1 MEAIGEQGADTAA
14 GTDVSGFSAAALMR
28 GRGLHSIPSAG
39 SLSGSPI
46 LSDAPASGTSDGG
59 AAAGFDA
66 TNRFGAGLASAVNA
80 PAAAGFPTLGSV
92 TLGSQTPGPVSTDL
106 AATELGSPAPATP
119 KLKAALALLDSA
131 TGSAPEE
138 LAEANFLQAA
148 DFAELSEELSR
159 RVEYLQLQAAAAV
172 DRTRTEAIN
181 AAEASRRAAG
191 WTTGW
196 GTGPELAAATVASS
210 ATDEADT
217 AGPPVPASAVAWSP
231 ADDGAHNT
239 AEFLRTRL
247 RISTPEARRRLALAN
262 ATLPRTGLAGRAM
275 PPEREE
281 TAAALTAGTISSRA
295 GTIITTALDKVR
307 HIPDPGLIADMEHN
321 LTQTAIENDHDFL
334 TRIAHRWIDALDQ
347 DGTEPSEENLR
358 HRQGVFLHHK
368 RGGLHHLEIRATT
381 DQYEVLTTVM
391 NTATNPRTATP
402 NTTNCGSDGS
412 DERTN
417 PGNGSDSDSDNDND
431 NGKGKGKGKD
441 NAANSD
447 SAAVDLDQAFNAP
460 APEPDLDR
468 RTLAQQRLDGLVGAS
483 KAALAA
489 GTLPI
494 TGGLRPQV
502 MVTIN
507 HRDLL
512 NSIETAATQGPRYN
526 RNQPNP
532 RQAGNP
538 RRTPAPWQAAINP
551 PTGPGT
557 WQSSDTEPPA
567 DASPDTRQTTIDR
580 PTGTDAWQ
588 ASGPELLPGTW
599 QTSEPG
605 EDAGTDARQT
615 SEVGALTGNRPVT
628 TFPGINWSDTD
639 LFATRLPGAPA
650 GGPIGSGTF
659 TYTGPVTASTIRK
672 IACDADIIP
681 VLLGSEGRILDIGR
695 TTRIFPPHIRKAL
708 NARDQGCA
716 FPNCTIPASWCE
728 AHHITYWSR
737 GGPTSTDNGVLLCT
751 HHHHLIHKEQ
761 WKIHVNNGIPWFI
774 PPPHIDPRQQ
784 PRQNHHHK
792 T

>member
-1 MEAIGEQGADTAA
+1 MEATGEDRADTAV
-14 GTDVSGFSAAALMR
+14 GTDVSGLRAAALLR
-28 GRGLHSIPSAG
+28 GRGLRSVPSAG
-39 SLSGSPI
+39 SRSDTPI
-46 LSDAPASGTSDGG
+46 KDMSDGG
-59 AAAGFDA
+59 AAAGSSGDSGSVPPPPG
-66 TNRFGAGLASAVNA
+66 TPRSASAAVA
-80 PAAAGFPTLGSV
+80 PQEPASPPLATS
-92 TLGSQTPGPVSTDL
+92 DL
-106 AATELGSPAPATP
+106 N
-119 KLKAALALLDSA
+119 AALALLDSA
-131 TGSAPEE
+131 TSSAPEE
-138 LAEANFLQAA
+138 LAAANFLEAA
-148 DFAELSEELSR
+148 DFAELTEKLAR
-159 RVEYLQLQAAAAV
+159 RVEHLQVRAAGAV

-181 AAEASRRAAG
+181 AAGSTSHAPG

-196 GTGPELAAATVASS
+196 GTEPEPAAATAGLSI
-210 ATDEADT
+210 ATTTGGDSDVGKEAAT
-217 AGPPVPASAVAWSP
+217 PAVPARAVAWSP
-231 ADDGAHNT
+231 ADDGARNT
-239 AEFLRTRL
+239 SEFLRTRL

-262 ATLPRTGLAGRAM
+262 ATLPRTGLAGRPM

-281 TAAALTAGTISSRA
+281 TAAALTAGIISSRA
-295 GTIITTALDKVR
+295 GTTITTALDKVR
-307 HIPDPGLIADMEHN
+307 HIPDPGLIAEMEHN
-321 LTQTAIENDHDFL
+321 LTLTAIENDHDFL

-358 HRQGVFLHHK
+358 HRQGVFLRHK
-368 RGGLHHLEIRATT
+368 HGGLHHLEIRATS

-391 NTATNPRTATP
+391 NTATNPRTTTP
-402 NTTNCGSDGS
+402 DTTNCGSESS
-412 DERTN
+412 DEGTS
-417 PGNGSDSDSDNDND
+417 GGDSDSDSDSDS
-431 NGKGKGKGKD
+431 D

-447 SAAVDLDQAFNAP
+447 SAAVDLDAVFNAA

-489 GTLPI
+489 GTLPT

-512 NSIETAATQGPRYN
+512 NSIETAAAQGPRYN
-526 RNQPNP
+526 KNGPGP
-532 RQAGNP
+532 RPTDSP
-538 RRTPAPWQAAINP
+538 RPTPASWQATINP
-551 PTGPGT
+551 PTGPGI
-557 WQSSDTEPPA
+557 WQTNAPQPK
-567 DASPDTRQTTIDR
+567 PG
-580 PTGTDAWQ
+580 TGTD
-588 ASGPELLPGTW
+588 PRH
-599 QTSEPG
+599 TSEP
-605 EDAGTDARQT
+605 DT
-615 SEVGALTGNRPVT
+615 LTGNRPVT
-628 TFPGINWSDTD
+628 TFPGINWSGTGIFAKP
-639 LFATRLPGAPA
+639 LFGVPA
-650 GGPIGSGTF
+650 DRPTGSGTF

-708 NARDQGCA
+708 NARDRGCA

-761 WKIHVNNGIPWFI
+761 WKIRVQNGIPWFI

-784 PRQNHHHK
+784 PRQNRHHK